1 MLRLLTV
8 AFLVL
13 VIASVASAATTT
25 PTTPTTP
32 PVAKTK
38 LTPAQSKQ
46 LWATVNICDTVKHP
60 DTIGVAGS
68 MPVIKKG
75 KSLYMRFRL
84 QYRDNATN
92 KFKWIPGDAADSDWE
107 LVDPGKGKTRTAG
120 HDFTLAAPKNGKYV
134 VRAQI
139 DYEWRR
145 GKKILLSAKRLTTVG
160 HPKTIAADPKAFSA
174 ATCVIE

>member
-1 MLRLLTV
+1 MLRLLTL
-8 AFLVL
+8 AFFVLVL
-13 VIASVASAATTT
+13 ASVASAATTT
-25 PTTPTTP
+25 PNPAP
-32 PVAKTK
+32 APAKVK
-38 LTPAQSKQ
+38 LTAAQSKQ

-68 MPVIKKG
+68 MPMIKKA

-84 QYRDNATN
+84 QYRDNAT
-92 KFKWIPGDAADSDWE
+92 KTFKWIPGDAADSDWE
-107 LVDPGKGKTRTAG
+107 IVDPGKGKTRQAG

-139 DYEWRR
+139 NYEWRR
-145 GKKILLSAKRLTTVG
+145 GKKVLLSAKRLTTAA
-160 HPKTIAADPKAFSA
+160 HPKTVAADPKSFSA